1 MTQPPENAGS
11 GIVSILSVSPRAED
25 HVSLAHI
32 LDQSNWRETQ
42 NLKFNVNTSLTLPSA
57 LAMLRE
63 NRIQIVVCERDLP
76 PDTWR
81 ELLDQSAG
89 LPAPPLVIVASRL
102 ADERLWGKL

>member
-42 NLKFNVNTSLTLPSA
+42 NLKFNVNTSHVAIGASGA
-57 LAMLRE
+57 ARE
-63 NRIQIVVCERDLP
+63 SNSNR
-76 PDTWR
+76 
-81 ELLDQSAG
+81 
-89 LPAPPLVIVASRL
+89 RL
-102 ADERLWGKL
+102 